1 MDEPIT
7 RPLSED
13 ATGVSA
19 SPGSSFAIE
28 LAFCADL
35 PQRTG
40 QYAVLEDLG
49 TVYTLGR
56 GAAARGEVPVEFG
69 PWHPVDR
76 RKPTELDIDTISRRM
91 LQLTRQPLGLQVKLL
106 GRGHMRINGQP
117 ATEGF
122 AAIGATIA
130 IDNRLLLRVTVRSL
144 RLTLRHFPLH
154 LLGPFGQPD
163 AFDIVGESEVM
174 MRLRDAAALAAQ
186 GDLHVMVLGETGSGK
201 LALARLIHVLSAR
214 SKGPF
219 VEHNAASLSDELAQ
233 AELFGNE
240 KNFPNPPMDPRPGL
254 VLEADGGTLFLDEI
268 GELSHKVQ
276 AKLLSVLDKGGKLR
290 HLGGK
295 RTLTSDFRMVGATNQ
310 PLAKQRADFVGRFK
324 AHVEVPN
331 LRAHAEDIPLL
342 AQHRARDLLSKAPK
356 MAERFIEKLPDGG
369 SWVRI
374 APDLLEALM
383 LAEHPLNVR
392 GLDAVLWAAMGRS
405 DGSWIR
411 PSPEQLAALMPLP
424 KPGAVNFR
432 TPEGRLRDLTPEEV
446 TVLRRRIDGTY
457 GCVARAAA
465 AMDVSRHQLRR
476 AMTRYGIS
484 EPRGVDS
491 DDAP

>member
-7 RPLSED
+7 RPLPED
-13 ATGVSA
+13 ATGDSA
-19 SPGSSFAIE
+19 SPGSSLAIE

-40 QYAVLEDLG
+40 EYAMLEELG
-49 TVYTLGR
+49 VYIFGR

-69 PWHPVDR
+69 PCHPVDR
-76 RKPTELDIDTISRRM
+76 REPTELDIDTISRRM
-91 LQLTRQPLGLQVKLL
+91 LQLTRQPMGLQVKLL
-106 GRGHMRINGQP
+106 GHGRMRISGQP
-117 ATEGF
+117 ATEGY
-122 AAIGATIA
+122 APIGATIA

-154 LLGPFGQPD
+154 LLGAFGQPD
-163 AFDIVGESEVM
+163 AFDMVGESEVM

-186 GDLHVMVLGETGSGK
+186 GDLHVLVTGETGSGK
-201 LALARLIHVLSAR
+201 EALARLIHALSVRA
-214 SKGPF
+214 KGPF
-219 VEHNAASLSDELAQ
+219 VEHNAAGLSDGLAQ
-233 AELFGNE
+233 AELFGNDR
-240 KNFPNPPMDPRPGL
+240 NFPNPPMDARPGL
-254 VLEADGGTLFLDEI
+254 VAEADRGTLYLDEI

-276 AKLLSVLDKGGKLR
+276 AKLLRVLDKGGKFR
-290 HLGGK
+290 HLGGTK
-295 RTLTSDFRMVGATNQ
+295 TLTSDFRMVGATNR
-310 PLAKQRADFVGRFK
+310 PLDEQRTDFVGRFK
-324 AHVEVPN
+324 GHVEVPS
-331 LRAHAEDIPLL
+331 LRTHAEDIPLL
-342 AQHRARDLLSKAPK
+342 AQHRARELLSKAPK
-356 MAERFIEKLPDGG
+356 MAERFIEKLPSGS

-405 DGSWIR
+405 EGNWIR
-411 PSPEQLAALMPLP
+411 PSAEQLAALMPLP

-476 AMTRYGIS
+476 AMARYGIS
-484 EPRGVDS
+484 ERRAEDR